1 MWGNAALQE
10 QELGCS
16 GAALVPTLLAGLE
29 ALGAHPA
36 GGAAPCPHPPVEM
49 LREVLC
55 LPAEVAEELGDALAL
70 VLGEPGFLSIPEDKT
85 RIWGRLV
92 GPDSRKMD

>member
-1 MWGNAALQE
+1 M
-10 QELGCS
+10 
-16 GAALVPTLLAGLE
+16 VPTVLAGLE

-36 GGAAPCPHPPVEM
+36 GGAAPRPHAPVEL

-70 VLGEPGFLSIPEDKT
+70 LLAEPGFLSIPEDKT

-92 GPDSRKMD
+92 GQEWRKME